1 MRTDLKVQRF
11 IAIVIIHH
19 HRFIIFIIILKTSAA
34 LKMATTMQGPL
45 VLGATTTGLK
55 YFIFAIVVISIV
67 IFRSPFFGVWLWA
80 RHLFS
85 SLHSFV
91 AVSPTPTLE
100 DSVSVRVICLFPD
113 P

>member
-1 MRTDLKVQRF
+1 MPGQF
-11 IAIVIIHH
+11 
-19 HRFIIFIIILKTSAA
+19 
-34 LKMATTMQGPL
+34 
-45 VLGATTTGLK
+45 
-55 YFIFAIVVISIV
+55 VVV
-67 IFRSPFFGVWLWA
+67 VVVVVVVVAFPIFRGCVWA

-91 AVSPTPTLE
+91 AVSPTPTSE